1 MPASF
6 KHFLLGLGGLGI
18 ALNRRWAAS
27 IFCAAMLLV
36 TAGCGSGGSGSG
48 PAGSLAAASRPPPD
62 PLGEPFDP
70 SGESEFEKN
79 DGLDIIN
86 AEAAYGLGATGAG
99 VTVALIDTGIDASH
113 PDLANNVS
121 AASFDVVA
129 GSFDI
134 SDATGHGTKVAG
146 VIAAERNGLGSHG
159 VAFEATLLAV
169 NTYSCTSACGFLYSD
184 VAVAVNYA
192 TDALAHVINMSLAG
206 TGSYAALEFA
216 MQRAANA
223 GVFVVVAT
231 GNSGASEPGY
241 PANTASNGA
250 FGNMVVAV
258 GAVTDSGTI
267 ASFSNRCGSVMNNCL
282 VAPGVGIA
290 TTKNGASS
298 ATSTTSVSGTSVSAP
313 HVSGALALLVQLYPN
328 AYTADPSSIMI
339 FMLDGA
345 DDLGAAGVDSVYGHG
360 LLDVD
365 GAIQTAIAAITAAAV
380 PLPSGGTAS
389 LVDSSL
395 LLGPAF
401 GDALAG
407 NALLDRAIAVITLSD
422 GDHPYMARL
431 DDRVAAVAR
440 SFGLEALLAAR
451 DTRTYGL
458 PIGDGMSLAMAVA
471 GGPDRFAGSF
481 APGPDRPGGE
491 VHAMQ
496 FSGSLG
502 ESTDVRLGFD
512 VTAASQLDTGPIA
525 AEAGTLFWSPGET
538 MNPLPRLA
546 GSGSGFSV
554 DQALG
559 GSTTLSLGL
568 FDGEMADAFGGGGSG
583 TMLGQAGLTR
593 TFASGGALRLDIGVL
608 DESAAFLGSQGAG
621 AFTTDDGA
629 VTHSLTL
636 SGALPLG
643 RRLEL
648 LGSVTMAAT
657 EMDATAGVLG
667 EWSTVRSNA
676 FAVGV
681 VARDVLDDGDRL
693 GLLVGQPLRVYAAH
707 ATVRVPVALT
717 DTGEV
722 VHASERVDLTP
733 SGREIDLQLAYDLP
747 LAEGMNLSSWL
758 MMRLEPGHDADAGPA
773 YGAGVTF
780 RLRF

>member
-1 MPASF
+1 MF
-6 KHFLLGLGGLGI
+6 HWNR
-18 ALNRRWAAS
+18 LNRRWAAS

-36 TAGCGSGGSGSG
+36 TAGCGGGGGGSGPVSG
-48 PAGSLAAASRPPPD
+48 LGAASRPPPD
-62 PLGEPFDP
+62 PLGTPFDP

-99 VTVALIDTGIDASH
+99 VTVALIDTGIDADH
-113 PDLANNVS
+113 PDLAGNVS
-121 AASFDVVA
+121 ASSYNVVNGTFDV
-129 GSFDI
+129 
-134 SDATGHGTKVAG
+134 SDAIGHGTKVAG
-146 VIAAERNGLGSHG
+146 VIGAERNGLGSHG

-169 NTYSCTSACGFLYSD
+169 NAYSCSPTCGFLISD
-184 VAVAVNYA
+184 IAVAVNYA
-192 TDALAHVINMSLAG
+192 TDALAHVINMSFSGAG
-206 TGSYAALEFA
+206 SFAGLESA

-223 GVFVVVAT
+223 GAFVVAAT
-231 GNSGASEPGY
+231 GNDGASEPGY

-290 TTKNGASS
+290 TTQDGAPS
-298 ATSTTSVSGTSVSAP
+298 ATSTTSPSGTSFSTP
-313 HVSGALALLVQLYPN
+313 HVSGALALLIQLYPD
-328 AYTADPSSIMI
+328 AYAADPSSIML

-345 DDLGAAGVDSVYGHG
+345 GDLGAAGVDSVYGHG

-365 GAIQTAIAAITAAAV
+365 GAIQTAIAAISAADV
-380 PLPSGGTAS
+380 PLSSGGSAS
-389 LVDSSL
+389 LAASSL
-395 LLGPAF
+395 SLGPAF

-407 NALLDRAIAVITLSD
+407 NTLLDRAIAVITLSD

-431 DDRVAAVAR
+431 DHRVAAVAR
-440 SFGLEALLAAR
+440 GFGLEALLAAG
-451 DTRTYGL
+451 DTRTYSL

-471 GGPDRFAGSF
+471 GGSDRFAGSF
-481 APGPDRPGGE
+481 APGPDRAGGE

-512 VTAASQLDTGPIA
+512 ITAASQLDTGPIA
-525 AEAGTLFWSPGET
+525 GDTLFWSPGET

-546 GSGSGFSV
+546 GSGRGLSV

-568 FDGEMADAFGGGGSG
+568 FDGEMVDAFGGGGSG
-583 TMLGQAGLTR
+583 TMLGQAGLTYA
-593 TFASGGALRLDIGVL
+593 FASGGALQLDIGVL

-629 VTHSLTL
+629 TTQFLTL

-643 RRLEL
+643 PRFEL

-676 FAVGV
+676 FAVGA

-693 GLLVGQPLRVYAAH
+693 GLLVGQPLRVYAAD
-707 ATVRVPVALT
+707 ATVTVPVALT
-717 DTGEV
+717 DTGKT
-722 VHASERVDLTP
+722 VHASERVDLSP
-733 SGREIDLQLAYDLP
+733 SGREIDLQFAYDLP

-758 MMRLEPGHDADAGPA
+758 LMRLEPGHDADADPA
-773 YGAGVTF
+773 YGAGVAF
-780 RLRF
+780 RLTF